1 MAKVKLATG
10 EVTTASGQMR
20 FAMRD
25 LSYQINDIATM
36 FAMGASPMMIFAS
49 QGCQVF
55 GALSMMTGEAT
66 GLLGVL
72 GSPWT
77 MIAMSAAMAL
87 GPLI

>member
-1 MAKVKLATG
+1 
-10 EVTTASGQMR
+10 
-20 FAMRD
+20 
-25 LSYQINDIATM
+25 
-36 FAMGASPMMIFAS
+36 MMIFAS
-49 QGCQVF
+49 QGGQVV

-87 GPLI
+87 GPLIGKLFETGDAAETAKGKINEMQQALDRLDSGHGRV